1 MYNLILTNVF
11 YIFVFISKHQKY
23 QHYAIGTGGFWEEFD
38 VLQQWE
44 TKRDST
50 KDIGFLDENKCK
62 NRYRNILPC
71 KLIVFHKYIFRFLVK

>member
-1 MYNLILTNVF
+1 MVQ
-11 YIFVFISKHQKY
+11 HQKY
-23 QHYAIGTGGFWEEFD
+23 QHYSFGTGGFWEEFD

-50 KDIGFLDENKCK
+50 KDIGFLDENKSK

-71 KLIVFHKYIFRFLVK
+71 MFVMSISYYNKFLTYIYTRFR

>member
-1 MYNLILTNVF
+1 MLQ
-11 YIFVFISKHQKY
+11 HQKY
-23 QHYAIGTGGFWEEFD
+23 QHYAFGTGGFWEEFD

-50 KDIGFLDENKCK
+50 KDIGFLLENKSK

-71 KLIVFHKYIFRFLVK
+71 MFVLVISHNNDMITIIYNCFR